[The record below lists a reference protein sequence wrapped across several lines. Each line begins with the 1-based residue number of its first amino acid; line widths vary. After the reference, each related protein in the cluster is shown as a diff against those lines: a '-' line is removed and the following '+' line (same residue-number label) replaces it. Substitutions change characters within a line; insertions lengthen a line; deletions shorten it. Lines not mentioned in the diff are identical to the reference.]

1 MDILNIFKKEKVD
14 LFIKYIGEGNI
25 EKLIDSSNNLLRSYY
40 QKYQFVN
47 KRKEFQIEAER
58 NILPILE
65 EIKAFENKGIYVRF
79 YTSMGRIFVTDFVS
93 TDLHAVVFNF
103 GNTNF
108 TIEDIYKDIKPS
120 VFLPVDKEKY
130 LKTVLD
136 IVKTKNRCGDYGEL
150 KEDYVNYI
158 YSHLPENKK
167 IEYRK
172 FLRNVYNVRRE
183 DSKNKLNKEEKEL
196 FDKLNL
202 NDKTKTNENE
212 RSL

>member
-14 LFIKYIGEGNI
+14 LFIKHIGEENI
-25 EKLIDSSNNLLRSYY
+25 EKLIDSSNNLLPYY
-40 QKYQFVN
+40 QKYEFVN
-47 KRKEFQIEAER
+47 KQKEFQVEAE
-58 NILPILE
+58 NNLLPILDA
-65 EIKAFENKGIYVRF
+65 IKFFEKKGIYVRF
-79 YTSMGRIFVTDFVS
+79 YTTIGRIFVTDFVS
-93 TDLHAVVFNF
+93 TDLHTVVFNF

-136 IVKTKNRCGDYGEL
+136 IVRTKNRCGDYSEV

>member
-1 MDILNIFKKEKVD
+1 MEKISAVILCGGKSSRMGTDKAN
-14 LFIKYIGEGNI
+14 LLIGEETFLEHI
-25 EKLIDSSNNLLRSYY
+25 QKNLAGAGEVLLSVETETDYP
-40 QKYQFVN
+40 KN
-47 KRKEFQIEAER
+47 
-58 NILPILE
+58 
-65 EIKAFENKGIYVRF
+65 EIR
-79 YTSMGRIFVTDFVS
+79 
-93 TDLHAVVFNF
+93 H
-103 GNTNF
+103 
-108 TIEDIYKDIKPS
+108 IEDIYKDIKPS

-130 LKTVLD
+130 LKAVLD